1 MWEINLGKLL
11 KELESVLERYI
22 EHEAIGEDLDHVTTS
37 LMVHD
42 DYEKLPEE
50 LQETIE
56 HLDTWETQHFT
67 RDDLERALK
76 TVRSFLEQ

>member
-1 MWEINLGKLL
+1 MDKLL

-22 EHEAIGEDLDHVTTS
+22 ENKAIGEDLDHVTTS

-42 DYEKLPEE
+42 DYEKLPAE

-56 HLDTWETQHFT
+56 SLDTWETQHFT

-76 TVRSFLEQ
+76 TIRTFLERLQDS

>member
-1 MWEINLGKLL
+1 MDKLL

-22 EHEAIGEDLDHVTTS
+22 DHKAIGEDLDHVTTS

-42 DYEKLPEE
+42 DYEKLPGE

-56 HLDTWETQHFT
+56 YLDTWETAHFT
-67 RDDLERALK
+67 RDDLERALE
-76 TVRSFLEQ
+76 TIRSFFEQ

>member
-1 MWEINLGKLL
+1 MWEINMGKL
-11 KELESVLERYI
+11 KELESVLERHI
-22 EHEAIGEDLDHVTTS
+22 EHEAIEEDLDHVTTS

-42 DYEKLPEE
+42 DYEKLPDE

-56 HLDTWETQHFT
+56 YLDTWETQHFT